1 MARATAERLLACR
14 LARPEKESAACTS
27 TRLFTRSRCL
37 AWLSFF
43 AERAGPAALLFPVH
57 HQHFLDFF
65 LTCEASL
72 TQHKGRLEQNYLSW
86 FTSQVRKSGRKV

>member
-1 MARATAERLLACR
+1 MGCAGRGGRWREREMARATAERLLACR

-43 AERAGPAALLFPVH
+43 SERAGPAALLFPVH
-57 HQHFLDFF
+57 HQHFLDIF
-65 LTCEASL
+65 LHAKL
-72 TQHKGRLEQNYLSW
+72 
-86 FTSQVRKSGRKV
+86 V